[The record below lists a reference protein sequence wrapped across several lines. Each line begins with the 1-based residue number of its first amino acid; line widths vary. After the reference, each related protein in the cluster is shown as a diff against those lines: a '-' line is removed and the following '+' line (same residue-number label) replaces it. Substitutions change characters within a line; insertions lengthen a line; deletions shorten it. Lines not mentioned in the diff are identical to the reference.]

1 MQVTVIGCSTCWT
14 NKPVSSYCING
25 NILVDCGEGTTKH
38 YKKCG
43 VDFFEIK
50 HIFIT
55 HFHTDHF
62 TGLSAHIS
70 QVLAYEG
77 EDKKYRLN
85 IYGPKGLLKALNIF
99 KENFACPSINKRVE
113 DYINVFELENN
124 SQICVEG
131 LKIKAFKLDH
141 GGIEN
146 LAYVFDDDKVKVGF
160 SGDCTYTKQVDN
172 FVKNCDVAFVD
183 CCSEKTTKNHMGAD
197 KFCYLQG
204 KFLKTKMIAV
214 HSTDEFLKKAKKYKI
229 KTTKSAKKYRF

>member
-14 NKPVSSYCING
+14 DKPVSSYCING
-25 NILVDCGEGTTKH
+25 NILVDCGEGTTKQ

-43 VDFFEIK
+43 VDFFSIK

-85 IYGPKGLLKALNIF
+85 IYGPKGLLKALNSF
-99 KENFACPSINKRVE
+99 KENFACPSINKKVE
-113 DYINVFELENN
+113 DYIKVFELENN
-124 SQICVEG
+124 SQLCVEA
-131 LKIKAFKLDH
+131 LKIKTFNLDH

-160 SGDCTYTKQVDN
+160 SGDCTYTKQVDK
-172 FVKNCDVAFVD
+172 FVESCDVAFVD
-183 CCSEKTTKNHMGAD
+183 CCAEKTTKNHMGAD
-197 KFCYLQG
+197 KFCYLQN
-204 KFLKTKMIAV
+204 KFFQTKMIAV

-229 KTTKSAKKYRF
+229 ITTKSAKKYKF